1 MSPILAS
8 SLPARRVGRRT
19 RPIRLRVLTMKMRS
33 WILMIALPLAMA
45 VSVTSSEAQGKGK
58 AQGTEKGGQGK
69 GQGSGKVE
77 KAPIAAPSSKGRSAV
92 QQRGQSQKVS
102 QGRAG
107 ENRSV
112 ASDRRRSAEP
122 MKGSTAAKTLPASA
136 NAAARASVA
145 SAANRGRSVSRF
157 ARDLRVS
164 EVRPSARRFVASNRP
179 AEFVTGGAVA
189 YAFARGAPENA
200 LLITPAGR
208 DVSVRNRKGDLLLA
222 LDDDRARDLGVWQ
235 VSPLNDRVKEGSPA
249 FCRSGQGHPVWGR
262 QWCLDKGFGL
272 GADRDVRW
280 GTTRNIGDII
290 LGRQTRSG
298 ILTRD
303 ALLSLLGP
311 VAFDR
316 LALHALTL
324 GYTDPLTGMW
334 RSEASG
340 PNVLLV
346 NSGSRPIAEFVDTNR
361 DQRSDLMLVAL
372 RPW

>member
-1 MSPILAS
+1 
-8 SLPARRVGRRT
+8 
-19 RPIRLRVLTMKMRS
+19 
-33 WILMIALPLAMA
+33 MIALPLAMA
-45 VSVTSSEAQGKGK
+45 GSVTSSEAQGKGK

-92 QQRGQSQKVS
+92 QQRGQAQKVS

-107 ENRSV
+107 GNRSV
-112 ASDRRRSAEP
+112 QHVNKSAA
-122 MKGSTAAKTLPASA
+122 GKTLPASA
-136 NAAARASVA
+136 NAAPRASVA
-145 SAANRGRSVSRF
+145 SAENRDRSVSRF
-157 ARDLRVS
+157 SRDLRPS
-164 EVRPSARRFVASNRP
+164 EVRPPARRFVASNRA

-189 YAFARGAPENA
+189 YAFARGAPDNA

-280 GTTRNIGDII
+280 GTTRSIGDII

>member
-1 MSPILAS
+1 
-8 SLPARRVGRRT
+8 
-19 RPIRLRVLTMKMRS
+19 MKMRS

-107 ENRSV
+107 GNRSV
-112 ASDRRRSAEP
+112 QHVNKR
-122 MKGSTAAKTLPASA
+122 AAGKTLPASA
-136 NAAARASVA
+136 NAAPRASVA
-145 SAANRGRSVSRF
+145 SAENRDRSVSRF
-157 ARDLRVS
+157 SRDLRVS
-164 EVRPSARRFVASNRP
+164 EVRPSARRFVASNRA

-272 GADRDVRW
+272 GAERDVRW

-346 NSGSRPIAEFVDTNR
+346 NSGNRPIAEFVDTNR

>member
-1 MSPILAS
+1 
-8 SLPARRVGRRT
+8 
-19 RPIRLRVLTMKMRS
+19 MKMRS
-33 WILMIALPLAMA
+33 LIPMIALPLAMA

-92 QQRGQSQKVS
+92 LQRGQSQKVS

-107 ENRSV
+107 GNRSV
-112 ASDRRRSAEP
+112 QHANKSAA
-122 MKGSTAAKTLPASA
+122 GKTLPASA
-136 NAAARASVA
+136 NAAPRASVA
-145 SAANRGRSVSRF
+145 SGANRGRSDSRF

-164 EVRPSARRFVASNRP
+164 EVRPSARRFVASNRA

-189 YAFARGAPENA
+189 YAFARGAPENT

-208 DVSVRNRKGDLLLA
+208 DVSVRNRRGDLLLA

-272 GADRDVRW
+272 GAERDVRW

>member
-1 MSPILAS
+1 
-8 SLPARRVGRRT
+8 
-19 RPIRLRVLTMKMRS
+19 MKMRS
-33 WILMIALPLAMA
+33 WIPMIALPLAMA

-92 QQRGQSQKVS
+92 QQRGHSQKVS

-107 ENRSV
+107 GNRSV
-112 ASDRRRSAEP
+112 QHVNKSAA
-122 MKGSTAAKTLPASA
+122 GKTLPASA
-136 NAAARASVA
+136 NAAPRASVA
-145 SAANRGRSVSRF
+145 SAENRDRSVSRF
-157 ARDLRVS
+157 SRDLRVS
-164 EVRPSARRFVASNRP
+164 EVRPSARRFVASNRA

-272 GADRDVRW
+272 GAERDVRW

>member
-1 MSPILAS
+1 
-8 SLPARRVGRRT
+8 
-19 RPIRLRVLTMKMRS
+19 MKMRS

-102 QGRAG
+102 QGAG
-107 ENRSV
+107 GNRSV
-112 ASDRRRSAEP
+112 QHVNKSAA
-122 MKGSTAAKTLPASA
+122 GKTLPASA
-136 NAAARASVA
+136 NAAPRASVA

-157 ARDLRVS
+157 TRDLRVS
-164 EVRPSARRFVASNRP
+164 EVRPSARRFVASNRA
-179 AEFVTGGAVA
+179 AEFVSGGAVA
-189 YAFARGAPENA
+189 YAFARGTPENA

-272 GADRDVRW
+272 GAERDVRW

>member
-1 MSPILAS
+1 
-8 SLPARRVGRRT
+8 
-19 RPIRLRVLTMKMRS
+19 MKMRS
-33 WILMIALPLAMA
+33 LIPMIALPLAMA

-77 KAPIAAPSSKGRSAV
+77 KPPIAAPSSKGRSAV

-107 ENRSV
+107 GNQSAASERGRSV
-112 ASDRRRSAEP
+112 QHVN
-122 MKGSTAAKTLPASA
+122 KTATGKTLPASA
-136 NAAARASVA
+136 NAAPRASVVA
-145 SAANRGRSVSRF
+145 SAPNRGRAVSPF
-157 ARDLRVS
+157 ARDLRLS

-311 VAFDR
+311 MAFDR